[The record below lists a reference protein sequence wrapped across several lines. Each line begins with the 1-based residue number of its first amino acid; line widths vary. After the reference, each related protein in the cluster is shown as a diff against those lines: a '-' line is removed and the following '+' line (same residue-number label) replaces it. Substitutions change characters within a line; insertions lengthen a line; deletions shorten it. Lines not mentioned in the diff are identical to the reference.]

1 MIDDL
6 GDELGPVVR
15 TYVFRRALLLYGLL
29 QVHALVFTFPAAE
42 GLLTDVVLQS
52 RPHRYEKTAV
62 GFSKHTDDLFCG
74 IIFLFHG

>member
-29 QVHALVFTFPAAE
+29 QVHALVITFPAAE
-42 GLLTDVVLQS
+42 GLPVDAVLEAELIVTK
-52 RPHRYEKTAV
+52 RPAV
-62 GFSKHTDDLFCG
+62 GFSKDTDNLF
-74 IIFLFHG
+74 